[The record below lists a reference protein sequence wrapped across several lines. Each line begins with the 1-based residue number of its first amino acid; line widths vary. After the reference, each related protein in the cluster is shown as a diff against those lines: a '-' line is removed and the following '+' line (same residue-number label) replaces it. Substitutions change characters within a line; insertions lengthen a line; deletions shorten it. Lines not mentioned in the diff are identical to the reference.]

1 MSLLPGFANK
11 PGFHFDLWSGCR
23 YSFTS
28 VVEELS
34 MLNVEAISP
43 VSMIRNFVVDY
54 EQQWADGH
62 TTRGT
67 TVFEALQKDMAAIL
81 FYWNVP
87 NPAGVVRQEIVSIK
101 PE

>member
-1 MSLLPGFANK
+1 
-11 PGFHFDLWSGCR
+11 
-23 YSFTS
+23 
-28 VVEELS
+28 
-34 MLNVEAISP
+34 MLNVEFIP
-43 VSMIRNFVVDY
+43 QENTIRNFVVDY

-67 TVFEALQKDMAAIL
+67 KNFEALRQDMAEIL

-101 PE
+101 PAE